1 MPYRLSF
8 LGMELPNR
16 FRVLV
21 VCTANIC
28 RSPMFEALLGR
39 DLAAVGAPFEV
50 SSAGLLD
57 LGEPAD
63 PAAVEAIAGHA
74 IDISGHRSR
83 PLAALELSSFDLVL
97 TMTREHL
104 REIVIVEP
112 EMYPITFTVKA
123 FARELAA
130 PRDGTLPDGFR
141 ARIRALSAGRPTSS
155 MLGQSREDD
164 VADPYQL
171 GQQEFDTTAAELAE
185 LSRHISLGLH
195 ALAD

>member
-1 MPYRLSF
+1 
-8 LGMELPNR
+8 
-16 FRVLV
+16 
-21 VCTANIC
+21 
-28 RSPMFEALLGR
+28 MFGALLGR
-39 DLAAVGAPFEV
+39 DLAVLGAPFEV
-50 SSAGLLD
+50 SSVGLL
-57 LGEPAD
+57 EMNQMAD
-63 PAAVEAIAGHA
+63 PSAVAAMAGHG

-83 PLAALELSSFDLVL
+83 SVAAVEVPTFDLIL

-123 FARELAA
+123 FARELSA

-141 ARIRALSAGRPTSS
+141 ARIRVLSAGRPTSS

-185 LSRHISLGLH
+185 LSRHISLGLR
-195 ALAD
+195 ALAG